1 MRPNGIV
8 DGGVEH
14 ESLRAM
20 MAQLSGQRREPM
32 DKQKLGS
39 SIQINNSERSTY
51 TKNWNNI

>member
-14 ESLRAM
+14 ESVIAM
-20 MAQLSGQRREPM
+20 MAQLSRQRRKPR